1 MSSQE
6 HVIQNEIRNALCDEG
21 LFFRAN
27 VGTGWQGRGKP
38 IKAKTTTQ
46 VIIQKGDIVLRQ
58 ARPFSTGLPAGFSD
72 LFGMTPMVITQEMVG
87 QTVAVFTALEVKD
100 KAKPTDEQSNFIK
113 AVNNNGGIG
122 AVVRSIADALGYV
135 QAAPG
140 WFVKRKGGES

>member
-6 HVIQNEIRNALCDEG
+6 HVIQNDIRNALVDKG

-38 IKAKTTTQ
+38 IRPAKTMQ
-46 VIIQKGDIVLRQ
+46 VIVQKGDIVLRQ

-72 LFGMTPMVITQEMVG
+72 VFGLVPVVITADMVG

-100 KAKPTDEQSNFIK
+100 KAKASDEQSNFIK
-113 AVNNNGGIG
+113 AVNDNGGRG
-122 AVVRSIADALGYV
+122 GVVRSVEDAFRIVDG
-135 QAAPG
+135 A
-140 WFVKRKGGES
+140 E